1 MKVEDVMSKDLI
13 VSYVPGTIRDA
24 LKILAKHNVSGMP
37 VLKKDTKKVVGVVT
51 RNDIFKK
58 SDEEQL
64 AFAARQGRIFLT
76 CDNDFLRLHAQGI
89 QHAGIVYVNRQ
100 TPIGI
105 LIRGIMLIYEVL
117 DDSEMQNHVEYLS

>member
-1 MKVEDVMSKDLI
+1 MKFYTDEHIPKAVAAGLWRRGV
-13 VSYVPGTIRDA
+13 DA
-24 LKILAKHNVSGMP
+24 LTTQEAGM
-37 VLKKDTKKVVGVVT
+37 LGA
-51 RNDIFKK
+51 

-64 AFAARQGRIFLT
+64 TFAARQGRIFLT

-117 DDSEMQNHVEYLS
+117 DDSEMQDHVEYLS